1 MSSSNKP
8 HRRVGL
14 NAILVL
20 LVLQAIV
27 QPVPASA
34 KVPTLLISSDS
45 DLRFGSFIVIGS
57 GSRTVTAAGMV
68 SDVSIV
74 PAGRG
79 DTGPARFTVS
89 YDRGNE
95 SKRVLSLVIE
105 VVLSSVPRIVRGGV
119 SAQLGQF
126 VSDIPGAASVQPGS
140 PIVLTIPNCSAR
152 VCSRTFAIGGR
163 LDVTSQFGGASFQI
177 PLPIDAVIRS
187 VD

>member
-1 MSSSNKP
+1 MTILK
-8 HRRVGL
+8 HRPRNVWR
-14 NAILVL
+14 NAL
-20 LVLQAIV
+20 LGFLTLQELV

-34 KVPTLLISSDS
+34 KVPALTISADS
-45 DLRFGSFIVIGS
+45 DLRFGSFVVMGS
-57 GSRTVTAAGMV
+57 GSRSVSAAGMV

-74 PAGRG
+74 PAGHG

-95 SKRVLSLVIE
+95 NKHVLNLVIE

-126 VSDIPGAASVQPGS
+126 NSDIPGAANVQPGS

-152 VCSRTFAIGGR
+152 VCSRTFMIGGR
-163 LDVTSQFGGASFQI
+163 LDLVSQFGGASFQI
-177 PLPIDAVIRS
+177 PLPIDAAIRS